1 MKSGTNFCDR
11 GKVEQTFAV
20 GALSALANES
30 RLAIFRLLIQEGADG
45 LPAGQ
50 VGQRLGVPANA
61 LSFHLTRLRY
71 AGLVTAR
78 RNGRQIIYAA
88 DYEGMQELM
97 EFLTESC
104 CQSASEECSSDCP
117 PTRSG
122 QAGIKHGQPR
132 TKSGRGSLAQ
142 C

>member
-1 MKSGTNFCDR
+1 M
-11 GKVEQTFAV
+11 EQNYAI
-20 GALSALANES
+20 GALSALAHDS

-45 LPAGQ
+45 LPAGE
-50 VGQRLGVPANA
+50 VGQRLGIPANA

-88 DYEGMQELM
+88 GYEGMQELM
-97 EFLTESC
+97 EFLTENC
-104 CQSASEECSSDCP
+104 CQSASEGCTSDCP
-117 PTRSG
+117 PTQAG
-122 QAGIKHGQPR
+122 QARMKQGQPIA
-132 TKSGRGSLAQ
+132 KSGRGSLAQ